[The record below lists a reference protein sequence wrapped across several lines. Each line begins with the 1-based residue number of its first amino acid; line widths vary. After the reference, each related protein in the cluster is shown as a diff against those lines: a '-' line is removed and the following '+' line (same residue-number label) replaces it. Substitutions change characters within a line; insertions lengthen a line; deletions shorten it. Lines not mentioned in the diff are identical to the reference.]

1 LKIWFLFVSK
11 FWGVTGTDGEEIEGK
26 LKACRV
32 LEEIKSIPLASAFCR
47 YTAKEKRKILP
58 LPLPIGETFVGKEH
72 RGKGPINMAL
82 ILCRVSISR
91 HTAKLC
97 HGNDSAKRGRQRH
110 V

>member
-1 LKIWFLFVSK
+1 M
-11 FWGVTGTDGEEIEGK
+11 EGK

-32 LEEIKSIPLASAFCR
+32 LGEIKAIPLASAFCR
-47 YTAKEKRKILP
+47 YMAKEKRKILP
-58 LPLPIGETFVGKEH
+58 LVGKEH

-82 ILCRVSISR
+82 ILCRVSVSR